1 MRGALFAILALLAAN
16 AAAQTTY
23 KCTDAQGRVTY
34 SSEACDKLGLK
45 DAGKMADRVTT
56 MPLGPAPKPTARAE
70 ARGDA
75 PKSPAAKSKHDAE
88 VSHGGGTQVKPVVPL
103 LEKLSK

>member
-34 SSEACDKLGLK
+34 SSVACDKLGLK
-45 DAGKMADRVTT
+45 DAGPVADRTTT
-56 MPLGPAPKPTARAE
+56 MPLGPAPKSASK
-70 ARGDA
+70 G
-75 PKSPAAKSKHDAE
+75 PAAKDAKDSKDGKE
-88 VSHGGGTQVKPVVPL
+88 
-103 LEKLSK
+103 EKQAK